1 MRNILIGCTLA
12 LAASAPLLAS
22 DPGTNSADFL
32 NLGAGPRAIAMGDAQ
47 VGLANDVYANYWNPA
62 GLATLR
68 TQEAAFVQT
77 QYVQNI
83 SQEYLAYALP
93 RTRFGA
99 FGASFTYQSY
109 GSFSGYDASGQPT
122 GSVGANDM
130 DLGFSYS
137 RDLYKD
143 ERYGSELSAGVTG
156 KWIREQ
162 LDQVSATAY
171 AGDLGLLFSPG
182 IKWGE
187 FLNGWKAGLALRN
200 VSTAMT
206 FDQESFALPRTLAA
220 GLSYTGSWRDESVT
234 VALDGRQPNDGPR
247 TMGAGLEIWTLQSF
261 VLRGGYT
268 TEGDLGSG
276 LRVGAGI
283 RFKTIEVDYAFATE
297 GPLGNTQRFGLT
309 LRFAAPKENPVLL
322 AQHSFEKGM
331 HEFNMGRYTESLVDF
346 NKTLEVDPTH
356 PQALEMMKRTYEKLK
371 QNSAE

>member
-1 MRNILIGCTLA
+1 MRGLFIGFTLTLA
-12 LAASAPLLAS
+12 TTILAFASG
-22 DPGTNSADFL
+22 PGSTAADFL

-47 VGLANDVYANYWNPA
+47 VGLANDVYSNYWNPA
-62 GLATLR
+62 GLATLK
-68 TQEAAFVQT
+68 TQEAGFVQT
-77 QYVQNI
+77 QYLQDI

-93 RTRFGA
+93 RTRYGA
-99 FGASFTYQSY
+99 FGASFTYQGY

-137 RDLYKD
+137 CDLYKD

-162 LDQVSATAY
+162 LDQASATAF

-187 FLNGWKAGLALRN
+187 ALNGWKAGLALRN
-200 VSTAMT
+200 VGTAMT
-206 FDQESFALPRTLAA
+206 FDQESFALPRQFAA
-220 GLSYTGSWRDESVT
+220 GFSYTGNWRDESVT
-234 VALDGRQPNDGPR
+234 VAFDGRQPNDGSR
-247 TMGAGLEIWTLQSF
+247 TMGVGLEIWTLQSF

-322 AQHSFEKGM
+322 AAYFGHVGQVFRCDGGHRNGAWRP
-331 HEFNMGRYTESLVDF
+331 GV
-346 NKTLEVDPTH
+346 
-356 PQALEMMKRTYEKLK
+356 
-371 QNSAE
+371 